1 MQHEFFRGQDM
12 REAMGKV
19 RASMGED
26 AMVLFSR
33 SIDDGNGVSAEIAAA
48 PAAVVDAFRLG
59 LEWGSPEIK
68 RPDPARLGPRF
79 IALVG
84 PPGAGKTLTGVKLAL
99 SEHAFAGNGVG
110 FLTLDTYRVGAVD
123 ELQTYAELMGVPVE
137 VVYSRREVEG
147 AIQRLRHCQ
156 TVIVDTPGRT
166 PDAIGRFG
174 PWEQLLR
181 LINPHEVH
189 LVLPAS
195 IRLDVAAHYR
205 ASLKELGVT
214 HFLPSKLDHVP
225 GDAGLAELVESVGL
239 PSRWVADGHEV
250 PGNLRPAGPRILTA
264 LGRMA
269 SAGFDGV
276 EKRAVS

>member
-1 MQHEFFRGQDM
+1 MQHEFFRGHDM

-68 RPDPARLGPRF
+68 KPDPARLGPRF

-123 ELQTYAELMGVPVE
+123 EQLSMWIDGKYAGDHKRPILYWDQPFAIDVTGRLTAGKHHFALRVHNGTAAGGVFKPVTVLAGPE
-137 VVYSRREVEG
+137 V
-147 AIQRLRHCQ
+147 
-156 TVIVDTPGRT
+156 
-166 PDAIGRFG
+166 
-174 PWEQLLR
+174 
-181 LINPHEVH
+181 
-189 LVLPAS
+189 
-195 IRLDVAAHYR
+195 
-205 ASLKELGVT
+205 
-214 HFLPSKLDHVP
+214 
-225 GDAGLAELVESVGL
+225 DAGNALAAAAT
-239 PSRWVADGHEV
+239 R
-250 PGNLRPAGPRILTA
+250 
-264 LGRMA
+264 
-269 SAGFDGV
+269 SA
-276 EKRAVS
+276 R